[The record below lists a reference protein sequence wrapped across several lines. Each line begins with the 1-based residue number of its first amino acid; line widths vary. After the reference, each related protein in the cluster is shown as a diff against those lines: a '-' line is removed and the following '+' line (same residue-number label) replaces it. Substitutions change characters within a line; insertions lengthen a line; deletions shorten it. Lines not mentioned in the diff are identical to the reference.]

1 MSSERQPLPVAAAD
15 SEGPTTTKSR
25 IPKMASS
32 VHDVSADKPPFG
44 SRFLTD
50 EADVWSQNAWDHVP
64 PPTDQDQVISA
75 ALNRQKSA
83 PVPEEEKQKYNEKP
97 ARHWDNFYK
106 ANASNFFRNR
116 KWLHLE
122 FPELKAAAES
132 DAGPMVIAEI
142 GCGAGN
148 AVFPLLQANKNPN
161 LSLKAYDYSSH
172 AVKLVQNNPLYLS
185 PPLGTIE
192 AAVWDLTSPDLPP
205 GLEPGTVDIITLI
218 FVMSALHPRE
228 WANAVSNV
236 HRLLKPGGLV
246 LLRDYGRYDLTQLRF
261 KGGRL
266 LDDNFYI
273 RGDKT
278 RVYFFELDELAL
290 LFTGSPAPA
299 ASRAFNTVQVVEE
312 TDDNSCSDSDP
323 TSRSTPLTSPHD
335 SPASPGRTTPTLVTE
350 VEKSLS
356 AISARASE
364 QASNQPGAIHPVL
377 TGAFPLKDSH
387 PLFSIE
393 QLGVDRRLIV
403 NRKRQLKMYRVWMQ
417 GKFLKL

>member
-1 MSSERQPLPVAAAD
+1 MAERGEHTA
-15 SEGPTTTKSR
+15 TTQRT
-25 IPKMASS
+25 PKTASS
-32 VHDVSADKPPFG
+32 VHDITAEKPPFG
-44 SRFLTD
+44 SRFLTND
-50 EADVWSQNAWDHVP
+50 ADVWSQNAWDHVP

-75 ALNRQKSA
+75 ALVKQKGA
-83 PVPEEEKQKYNEKP
+83 PIPDEEKSKYNEKP

-122 FPELKAAAES
+122 FPELKAAAEP
-132 DAGPMVIAEI
+132 DAGAMVIAEV

-148 AVFPLLQANKNPN
+148 AVFPLLSANQNPH
-161 LSLKAYDYSSH
+161 LSLKAYDYSAH
-172 AVKLVQNNPLYLS
+172 AVKLVQNNPLYIS

-192 AAVWDLTSPDLPP
+192 AAVWDLTASTLPP
-205 GLEPGTVDIITLI
+205 SLSPGTVDILTLV
-218 FVMSALHPRE
+218 FVMSALHPQE

-236 HRLLKPGGLV
+236 HKLLKPGGLL

-299 ASRAFNTVQVVEE
+299 AAKADTTVQVVEE
-312 TDDNSCSDSDP
+312 TDDHNH
-323 TSRSTPLTSPHD
+323 TGMSTPDTT
-335 SPASPGRTTPTLVTE
+335 ASPCASSPGQTE
-350 VEKSLS
+350 TAADAAQSLAES
-356 AISARASE
+356 ISASV
-364 QASNQPGAIHPVL
+364 PGAIHPVL
-377 TGAFPLKDSH
+377 AQPHDGATAH
-387 PLFSIE
+387 PLFAIE

-417 GKFLKL
+417 GKFRKL

>member
-1 MSSERQPLPVAAAD
+1 MSAQHELTSESSTNQRM
-15 SEGPTTTKSR
+15 
-25 IPKMASS
+25 PKTASS
-32 VHDVSADKPPFG
+32 VHDVTAEKPPFG
-44 SRFLTD
+44 SRFLTND
-50 EADVWSQNAWDHVP
+50 ADVWSQNAWDHVP
-64 PPTDQDQVISA
+64 PPTDQDQVITA
-75 ALNRQKSA
+75 ALERQKSA
-83 PVPEEEKQKYNEKP
+83 PVPDEEKPKYNEKP

-122 FPELKAAAES
+122 FPELKAAAEP
-132 DAGPMVIAEI
+132 DVLCHRYCQNHFANIDQAGPMVIVEV

-148 AVFPLLQANKNPN
+148 AVFPLLSSNQNPH
-161 LSLKAYDYSSH
+161 LRLKAYDYSSH
-172 AVKLVQNNPLYLS
+172 AVKLVQSNPLYLS

-192 AAVWDLTSPDLPP
+192 AAVWDLTAPTLPP
-205 GLEPGTVDIITLI
+205 ALEPGSVDILTLV
-218 FVMSALHPRE
+218 FVMSALHPQE

-236 HRLLKPGGLV
+236 HKLLKPGGLL

-266 LDDNFYI
+266 LEDNFYI

-299 ASRAFNTVQVVEE
+299 LSKADNIIQVVEE
-312 TDDNSCSDSDP
+312 TEDHDHTEISALATDVPPRAPSPEQTENPADAVQSLLDSI
-323 TSRSTPLTSPHD
+323 SSS
-335 SPASPGRTTPTLVTE
+335 SPG
-350 VEKSLS
+350 
-356 AISARASE
+356 I
-364 QASNQPGAIHPVL
+364 IHPVL
-377 TGAFPLKDSH
+377 TQPQGKANAH
-387 PLFSIE
+387 PLFAIE

-417 GKFLKL
+417 GKFRKL